1 MTDHPTYALRLEPGH
16 RAWLPDRR
24 GGGRRTGL
32 DPVPGLAAA
41 VAAGK
46 PLFDPN
52 QYSGVGEWLYALLF
66 WGLFLTP
73 GPLVG
78 LFAIGWPALLIA
90 RGSRPNW
97 LKPRPVYAI
106 GFLAVIAGQC
116 LTIAPLVAVASPLM
130 IPMAL
135 LSASVMGAA
144 FAAPASVVFRWIV
157 LRRATSP
164 TTGAMAAA

>member
-1 MTDHPTYALRLEPGH
+1 MTDHPTYALRSNPVIALGCLTAAVAGAELG
-16 RAWLPDRR
+16 WILFQV
-24 GGGRRTGL
+24 GG
-32 DPVPGLAAA
+32 A